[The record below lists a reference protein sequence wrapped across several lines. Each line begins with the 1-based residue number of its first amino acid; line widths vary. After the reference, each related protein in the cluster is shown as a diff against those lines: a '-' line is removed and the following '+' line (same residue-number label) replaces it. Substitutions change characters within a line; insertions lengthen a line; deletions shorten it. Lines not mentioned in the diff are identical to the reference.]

1 MDAAPF
7 QIRIQVRI
15 YEVDQQRHV
24 TGPAYLQYTDHARY
38 ECFRAAGVDVERM
51 LADGVGPVNL
61 ETTIRYQDELLAG
74 DEVDVTCR
82 FEWGSGK
89 TCRVEHDLRR
99 RRDGALAAQVRTI
112 CGLLDLESRRL
123 LADPAGHLR
132 ELASRPEVLGIS
144 ASGSGSAGA

>member
-1 MDAAPF
+1 MDTEPF

-24 TGPAYLQYTDHARY
+24 TGPTYLQYADHARY

-51 LADGVGPVNL
+51 LAGGVGPVNL
-61 ETTIRYQDELLAG
+61 ETTIRYQEELLAG
-74 DEVDVTCR
+74 DEIDVTCA

-99 RRDGALAAQVRTI
+99 GDGALAAQVRSV
-112 CGLLDLESRRL
+112 CGMLDLESRRL
-123 LADPAGHLR
+123 LADPAAHLAG
-132 ELASRPEVLGIS
+132 LASHPAVLGLDQRS
-144 ASGSGSAGA
+144 R